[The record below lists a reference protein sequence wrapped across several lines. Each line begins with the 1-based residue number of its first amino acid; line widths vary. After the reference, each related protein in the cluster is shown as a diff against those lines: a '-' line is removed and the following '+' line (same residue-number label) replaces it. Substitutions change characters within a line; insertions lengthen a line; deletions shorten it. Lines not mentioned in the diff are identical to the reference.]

1 MEEEFKKLYFR
12 KLHAGPGWQ
21 DDNIEH
27 PELNLGTGD
36 E

>member
-1 MEEEFKKLYFR
+1 MGEEFKNYIFEIFTL
-12 KLHAGPGWQ
+12 GPGWQ